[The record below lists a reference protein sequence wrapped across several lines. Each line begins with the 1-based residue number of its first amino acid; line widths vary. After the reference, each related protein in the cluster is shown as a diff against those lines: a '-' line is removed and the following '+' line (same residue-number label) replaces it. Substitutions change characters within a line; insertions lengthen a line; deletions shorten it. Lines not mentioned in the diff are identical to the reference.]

1 VVACYCLALIYMLI
15 LFRLGDSA
23 GGLMCKHNHSIN
35 ARLADLLAA
44 AAAASPRLGGE
55 VLPQLLQERSY
66 SAQQLLDA
74 LNRMYPDDIYD
85 PVKPDRSGV
94 VDYDASNRFE
104 TVRAVPSNEGHG
116 DGRGDET
123 SSPAA
128 QAGEP
133 TPPAGCPQGDG
144 DNPASAAVPAAR
156 DTSGEGQR
164 APTPAG
170 CTHHAGAAAAIVVT
184 EPGVHAC
191 PALHVD
197 PRAQAAVLP
206 NHAPAALA
214 EPQDPAIAPPPDPTL
229 AAEPWRAH
237 EEYVDPAFDNRAAAV
252 LPADQSNPAADKVA
266 EPARPAPAVEPV
278 PGPAS
283 SFTGKKS
290 IRTLGIWGLVGLA
303 FSAGAVLLSRSPEA
317 QQRALAWLGPV
328 FVPKVS
334 VSWSEW
340 YPAERNCEAFD
351 TGNCTSA
358 ALVTST
364 GGSLPDPVPSWA
376 NCKTFDTV
384 NCTSAALVQA
394 LVISTDANKG
404 LAAEAVSRCARNHRY
419 SGTVASR
426 FPVAID
432 FLTRQLRRDSVTD
445 NATTEAL
452 LSMLPGTGN
461 KLNVAEALSH
471 LARMLLDGEAEVKA
485 VAVQALAG
493 VGGGHPTLTAELG
506 VVTPLVQLLQNETD
520 DVKEAALM
528 VTSNLIVGNETNKKT
543 FEDAGAIPALV
554 QLLDEG
560 GDSVQAAVA
569 GVVGKFAS
577 GSDNYQEKLSSE
589 GVLQQLPR
597 LLEEEGADAVKK
609 QAALALAEFASF
621 PECQAAIPFARQL
634 LSAESAASDKV
645 IAARVLDSLAKH
657 VINKRVIVATGAVSL
672 LMREAIDV
680 NSTARLHARATL
692 KSLITVLPDEES
704 IAAPDAIPAMV
715 HMLTT
720 GPDNRT
726 RAVANVLREFT
737 LDAGVRKLM
746 ADAGIVP
753 AAVAAVEGSTPDTV
767 VAVLSVLQEM
777 ALDTENSAE
786 FVRAE
791 AIAVLRSKLVD
802 PTPGIKVAAAKVL
815 WNLAARAKTYNDKL
829 LAGAQTIPLLVDMLA
844 GSASELQSGAGALAS
859 LARFS
864 ENRQLIVTE
873 GTLPFLKRAL
883 LSNLDART
891 GEICVGLTNNLAI
904 DTELATRIVE
914 RDFLPLL
921 VPKLLTGS
929 HNAKKWGAW
938 ALRNIAR
945 APEHRA
951 VIVKAGAVETL
962 QKLRDGGNDELK
974 AEAGR
979 VLKLLGK

>member
-1 VVACYCLALIYMLI
+1 VVACYCLAIIYMLI

-23 GGLMCKHNHSIN
+23 GGLMCNLNDSIN

-104 TVRAVPSNEGHG
+104 TVRAVPSNERSER
-116 DGRGDET
+116 DDAT
-123 SSPAA
+123 SSLAA
-128 QAGEP
+128 QVSES
-133 TPPAGCPQGDG
+133 TPPAGRPQGDG
-144 DNPASAAVPAAR
+144 DNPASVAVPTAR

-184 EPGVHAC
+184 ESGVHAC
-191 PALHVD
+191 PALRVD
-197 PRAQAAVLP
+197 PRAQAAVP
-206 NHAPAALA
+206 PKHAPAALA
-214 EPQDPAIAPPPDPTL
+214 ESQDPAVAPPPDPTL
-229 AAEPWRAH
+229 AAELGRAH
-237 EEYVDPAFDNRAAAV
+237 EEYVGTAFDNRAAAG
-252 LPADQSNPAADKVA
+252 LPADQNNPAADKVA
-266 EPARPAPAVEPV
+266 GSVCPAPAVEPV
-278 PGPAS
+278 PGPVS
-283 SFTGKKS
+283 SCTGKKS
-290 IRTLGIWGLVGLA
+290 IRTIGIWGLVGLA

-317 QQRALAWLGPV
+317 QQRALTLLGPV
-328 FVPKVS
+328 YVPKVS

-340 YPAERNCEAFD
+340 YPAVRNCEAFD
-351 TGNCTSA
+351 TGNCTST

-364 GGSLPDPVPSWA
+364 GGSVPDPVPSWA

-404 LAAEAVSRCARNHRY
+404 LAAEAVTRCARNHRY

-461 KLNVAEALSH
+461 KLNVTEALSH
-471 LARMLLDGEAEVKA
+471 LVRMLLDGEAEVKA
-485 VAVQALAG
+485 AAAQALAG
-493 VGGGHPTLTAELG
+493 VGGGHPTLLAELG
-506 VVTPLVQLLQNETD
+506 VVTPLVQLLYQGD
-520 DVKEAALM
+520 DDAKESALM
-528 VTSNLIVGNETNKKT
+528 VTSNLIVGNETSKKA
-543 FEDAGAIPALV
+543 FEDAGAIQVLV
-554 QLLDEG
+554 QLLNEG
-560 GDSVQAAVA
+560 GDSVKAAVA

-577 GSDNYQEKLSSE
+577 GSDNYQKKLSSE
-589 GVLQQLPR
+589 GVLQRLPR

-621 PECQAAIPFARQL
+621 PECQAAIPFLLQL
-634 LSAESAASDKV
+634 FSAESAASDKV
-645 IAARVLDSLAKH
+645 TVARVLDSLAKH
-657 VINKRVIVATGAVSL
+657 VSNKRAIVATGAVSL
-672 LMREAIDV
+672 LMREALDG

-692 KSLITVLPDEES
+692 KSLITVLPDEAS
-704 IAAPDAIPAMV
+704 IAAPDAIPTMV

-726 RAVANVLREFT
+726 RAVANILHEFA

-753 AAVAAVEGSTPDTV
+753 TAVAAVEGSTPDTA
-767 VAVLSVLQEM
+767 VAILDVLRGM

-791 AIAVLRSKLVD
+791 AIAVLRSKLVG
-802 PTPGIKVAAAKVL
+802 PTPGIKVAAATVL
-815 WNLAARAKTYNDKL
+815 WNLAAKAKTYNDKL

-844 GSASELQSGAGALAS
+844 GSASELQSGAGALAN
-859 LARFS
+859 LASFDA
-864 ENRQLIVTE
+864 NKHLIVAE
-873 GTLPFLKRAL
+873 GALPFVKRAIL
-883 LSNLDART
+883 DNLDART
-891 GEICVGLTNNLAI
+891 REMCVLLICNIAS
-904 DTELATRIVE
+904 DTELGTRIVK
-914 RDFLPLL
+914 RDFVPLL
-921 VPKLLTGS
+921 ARALLAGS
-929 HNAKKWGAW
+929 HKTVLW
-938 ALRNIAR
+938 AARAFGYIAR

-951 VIVKAGAVETL
+951 VIAEAGAVETL

-974 AEAGR
+974 AEAEG